1 MSDVALVP
9 VDHQPDFEGY
19 SLVPVDHN
27 PFSADGVTQQA
38 PTQFAQ
44 IPVRSPQT
52 QPQVQQAQFQPPP
65 ARTEPTQAQTQSAQP
80 ATEVGQPNVGAF
92 ANNTQASEP
101 TPSTAPTPPPP
112 APTQVG
118 YDGIPQAIPPS
129 EPTSNV
135 VTPQQV
141 LQGAINQFYPGAQYS
156 ALAQQAYQNGEY
168 GNAIGYGVGALA
180 DSLVALG
187 GGKLLGAGIASLK
200 GIAGAA
206 WPLRRALE
214 RAGQVFQTGDATH
227 HIVAKLARDADP
239 ARVILRRFGIDI
251 HDAANGVF
259 LRKVE
264 HDRLHTK
271 EYYQA
276 VNKALAG
283 AKSKAE
289 AQQILQSIAQRLQ
302 SGTFP

>member
-1 MSDVALVP
+1 MADYSLVP
-9 VDHQPDFEGY
+9 VDHQPEFENV
-19 SLVPVDHN
+19 SLVSVDHN
-27 PFSADGVTQQA
+27 PFSDDGVTQR
-38 PTQFAQ
+38 AQ
-44 IPVRSPQT
+44 GQ
-52 QPQVQQAQFQPPP
+52 
-65 ARTEPTQAQTQSAQP
+65 QAQTQPAQP
-80 ATEVGQPNVGAF
+80 QPRPPAGVSEPNVGPPS
-92 ANNTQASEP
+92 NNTQASEP
-101 TPSTAPTPPPP
+101 TPSTTSTPQPP

-118 YDGIPQAIPPS
+118 YNGIPQTMPPS
-129 EPTSNV
+129 GPTPDA

-141 LQGAINQFYPGAQYS
+141 LQGAINQFYPGAQFS
-156 ALAQQAYQNGEY
+156 GLAQQAYQNGEY
-168 GNAIGYGVGALA
+168 GNAIGYGVGAVA
-180 DSLVALG
+180 DSLLALG

-200 GIAGAA
+200 GIAGAS

-227 HIVAKLARDADP
+227 HIVAKLAKPADP
-239 ARVILRRFGIDI
+239 ARVILQRFGIDI
-251 HDAANGVF
+251 HDATNGVF

-264 HDRLHTK
+264 HDDLHTK

-289 AQQILQSIAQRLQ
+289 AEQILQSIAQRLQ